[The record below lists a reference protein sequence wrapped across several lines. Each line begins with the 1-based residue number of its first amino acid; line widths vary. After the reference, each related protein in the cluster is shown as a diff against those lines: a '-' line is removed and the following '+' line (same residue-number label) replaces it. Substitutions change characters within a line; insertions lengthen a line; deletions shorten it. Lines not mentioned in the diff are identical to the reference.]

1 MGLLC
6 EKNFTNIKKDQ
17 STLILLNLS
26 NLYKKLFLRVALLL
40 ISLISFHF
48 VCAQQNE
55 YRGYV
60 DKNPPNKLNFQLFPN
75 PYTGSKLYIASDH
88 SEIKNI
94 MIINILGEVI
104 FQTSTY
110 DGYITPHNLRSGIYI
125 IKIKQGAQQ
134 GLSRLVV
141 P

>member
-1 MGLLC
+1 MRLSLL
-6 EKNFTNIKKDQ
+6 
-17 STLILLNLS
+17 LILL
-26 NLYKKLFLRVALLL
+26 
-40 ISLISFHF
+40 ISFDF

-55 YRGYV
+55 YRV
-60 DKNPPNKLNFQLFPN
+60 FINKNTPNKLDFQLFPN
-75 PYTGSKLYIASDH
+75 PYTGGKLNIASGP

-104 FQTSTY
+104 FQTITY
-110 DGYITPHNLRSGIYI
+110 DGYIIPHNLKSGIYI
-125 IKIKQGAQQ
+125 VKIKQGAQQ

>member
-1 MGLLC
+1 MRL
-6 EKNFTNIKKDQ
+6 
-17 STLILLNLS
+17 
-26 NLYKKLFLRVALLL
+26 ALLL

-48 VCAQQNE
+48 VCDQQNE
-55 YRGYV
+55 FSGFIR
-60 DKNPPNKLNFQLFPN
+60 KNPPDKLNFQLFPN
-75 PYTGSKLYIASDH
+75 PYTGGKLYIASGP

-125 IKIKQGAQQ
+125 VKIKQGALQ

>member
-1 MGLLC
+1 
-6 EKNFTNIKKDQ
+6 
-17 STLILLNLS
+17 LS
-26 NLYKKLFLRVALLL
+26 LRLALFL

-55 YRGYV
+55 HIGFIH
-60 DKNPPNKLNFQLFPN
+60 KNTPNKLNFQLSPN
-75 PYTGSKLYIASDH
+75 PYTGGKLYIASGP

-110 DGYITPHNLRSGIYI
+110 DGYIIPHNLRSGIYI
-125 IKIKQGAQQ
+125 VKIKQGAQQ

>member
-1 MGLLC
+1 MIY
-6 EKNFTNIKKDQ
+6 IK
-17 STLILLNLS
+17 NLS
-26 NLYKKLFLRVALLL
+26 LRLAFLL

-48 VCAQQNE
+48 VGAQQSE
-55 YRGYV
+55 SRGFG
-60 DKNPPNKLNFQLFPN
+60 DKNTPNKLNFQLFPN
-75 PYTGSKLYIASDH
+75 PYTGGKLYIASGP

-110 DGYITPHNLRSGIYI
+110 DGYIIPHNLRSGIYI
-125 IKIKQGAQQ
+125 VKIKQGAQQ

>member
-1 MGLLC
+1 MLF

-17 STLILLNLS
+17 STLILLNL
-26 NLYKKLFLRVALLL
+26 NELYKKLILRHALLL
-40 ISLISFHF
+40 ISFISFHF

-55 YRGYV
+55 YSGYV
-60 DKNPPNKLNFQLFPN
+60 HKNPTNKLNFQLFPN
-75 PYTGSKLYIASDH
+75 PYTGGKLYIASGH
-88 SEIKNI
+88 SEIKKI

-110 DGYITPHNLRSGIYI
+110 DGYIIPHNLRSGIHI
-125 IKIKQGAQQ
+125 VKIKQGAQQ

>member
-1 MGLLC
+1 
-6 EKNFTNIKKDQ
+6 
-17 STLILLNLS
+17 
-26 NLYKKLFLRVALLL
+26 LFLRLALLL
-40 ISLISFHF
+40 ITLISFQF

-55 YRGYV
+55 YRGFV
-60 DKNPPNKLNFQLFPN
+60 HKNPPNKLNFQLFPN
-75 PYTGSKLYIASDH
+75 PYTGGKLYIASAPA
-88 SEIKNI
+88 EIKNI

-110 DGYITPHNLRSGIYI
+110 DSYIIPQNLRSGIYI
-125 IKIKQGAQQ
+125 VKIKQGAQQ

>member
-1 MGLLC
+1 MGLLG
-6 EKNFTNIKKDQ
+6 EKNFNIIQKDQ
-17 STLILLNLS
+17 SILILLNL
-26 NLYKKLFLRVALLL
+26 NNYKIFFLRLALLL

-48 VCAQQNE
+48 VCAQQN
-55 YRGYV
+55 GYEGFIH
-60 DKNPPNKLNFQLFPN
+60 KNTPNKLDFQLFPN
-75 PYTGSKLYIASDH
+75 PYTGGKLNIASGL

-104 FQTSTY
+104 FQISTY
-110 DGYITPHNLRSGIYI
+110 DGYIIPHNLRSGIYI
-125 IKIKQGAQQ
+125 VKIKQGAQQ